1 MPYIDLKIH
10 PAPDEAQARAL
21 AEGVARAMV
30 DIAGKRLEVTAVR
43 VTAADSALWTI
54 AGEASLEPT
63 AFVDIKITA
72 GTNSQDE
79 KAALLRR
86 IHGMLVEALG
96 SLAEASYIV
105 IHELP
110 AENWGY
116 AGLSQAE
123 RAAARR

>member
-10 PAPDEAQARAL
+10 PAPDEAQTRLL
-21 AEGVARAMV
+21 AEGVTRAMA
-30 DIAGKRLEVTAVR
+30 DIAGKRREVTAVH
-43 VTAADSALWTI
+43 VTAADTALWTI
-54 AGEASLEPT
+54 AGEASREPI
-63 AFVDIKITA
+63 AYVDVKITA
-72 GTNSQDE
+72 GTNSQEE

-86 IHGMLVEALG
+86 IHGMLVETLG

-123 RAAARR
+123 RAAAKR